1 MSQIHEFWL
10 NNELA
15 RHMEPHQAHQQE
27 PEILEI
33 LNARTD
39 IECENR
45 LVSLL
50 NYDKF
55 SLIKRLLVNRKKIF
69 YCTKLHQAKVRFSC
83 KAQEDKDRIV
93 ERIREDDCEY
103 IIESL
108 DQVKLKIDAH
118 N

>member
-1 MSQIHEFWL
+1 MQHLITAPKEAPEEERKDAENEVPVSQIHEFWL

-69 YCTKLHQAKVRFSC
+69 YCTKLHQAKVSF
-83 KAQEDKDRIV
+83 
-93 ERIREDDCEY
+93 
-103 IIESL
+103 
-108 DQVKLKIDAH
+108 
-118 N
+118 